1 MHPCGPLW
9 NGEPM
14 MDATDDENNP
24 TSEGTSD
31 DTVADSVMDSM
42 AAALESAG
50 ISLAEP
56 SEETEENKKYS
67 EDVLRQVLADQ
78 NIEDEEGFITFAKT
92 MDGDENGYL
101 NKRELLDAAEA
112 WLHMN
117 ENEGTEQ
124 EMSVEEEVNALLQQ
138 GEESSRK
145 NDSKKAL
152 AAFNKAISIDPS
164 CDMAWFNR
172 GVLLEAQQDA
182 RGARQAFQICLDLN
196 EEHAPATANLAIL
209 LERIGDETGAYE
221 MATRALVF
229 FPGHPTL
236 SELQSRCK
244 GSNESIE
251 MEAMPIVEPTQ
262 TFSEAQVKKAM
273 QETGAT
279 DREAVLAEAVHHDD
293 GNENL
298 EFSEL
303 MAAAEVVAAT
313 EVVEINLQGQ
323 PALLHEAVEPLATA
337 EHETVPLPERQ
348 QTVVSTPPLVVEPVP
363 VPQIE
368 AVNLDSLVEQAT
380 ELIKAGAAADALNLL
395 KPHLKT
401 IGAQHAPSW
410 RIAGGAMARLNLDDH
425 AIGALTHAQSLDPS
439 QASGWFNLGS
449 IHQRR
454 GEHQQAIT
462 AYMSALGA
470 QPDYLKASLKCSIL
484 CYETG
489 DIENYLI
496 ATRSVLSSDA
506 NNAVRTQL
514 IEVLIGLAEGEAN
527 VIESAQGLPPTL
539 PEGPHLA
546 QEALQM
552 LGVGA
557 TALHARA
564 HTASN
569 DHVQA
574 VTTWKALIQN
584 DGTNPVNWRGLA
596 RALEN
601 AGDLETA
608 QKCHAKATALDG
620 TIPPSLETNPAPVV
634 PQGTTLA
641 TLPPTVQPSQPAP
654 APAYPAPAMSAP
666 TQPAPEPSYPAPAL
680 SAPTQPAPEPV
691 YPAPAYSPPPQEAPE
706 PPHPDEAAA
715 DFYMGALGL
724 NNEPQAPEFAPQ
736 APAAPAPSPGYDL
749 ANDPLMQP
757 LPVQR
762 TEPQVAP
769 QPEVD
774 LAKAALDA
782 AARVAVQTT
791 GEVNSMSIANQDIA
805 WYNQGVQLIEDG
817 KYDKAL
823 SSFDRAIPSFAN
835 DEDMLIRILNGK
847 GNAYYY
853 LEQYPKCV
861 ESYHQAMLIRPA
873 EVRGKTLYNMGS
885 AYAEMERY
893 PDAIKCFEQSIPRG
907 LLKEEVARAKDQIRR
922 CSILQKERDR
932 KRRRA

>member
-1 MHPCGPLW
+1 L
-9 NGEPM
+9 E
-14 MDATDDENNP
+14 
-24 TSEGTSD
+24 
-31 DTVADSVMDSM
+31 DSVMDSM

-50 ISLAEP
+50 ISLEP
-56 SEETEENKKYS
+56 DAPEIQPEKRYS
-67 EDVLRQVLADQ
+67 DEVMRQVANEKEIQDF
-78 NIEDEEGFITFAKT
+78 DGFVVFAKS

-101 NKRELLDAAEA
+101 NKQELLDAAEA
-112 WLHMN
+112 WEHLN
-117 ENEGTEQ
+117 SPEDEEQ
-124 EMSVEEEVNALLQQ
+124 ISIEEEVNALLQA

-145 NDSKKAL
+145 NDSKSAL
-152 AAFNKAISIDPS
+152 ASFNKAISLDPS

-209 LERIGDETGAYE
+209 LERIGDEAGAYD
-221 MATRALVF
+221 MAKKALEF

-236 SELQSRCK
+236 TELKDRCK
-244 GSNESIE
+244 GSSETVEIESMFVIE
-251 MEAMPIVEPTQ
+251 SMQ
-262 TFSEAQVKKAM
+262 TFSEAQVKKVM
-273 QETGAT
+273 EETGAT
-279 DREAVLAEAVHHDD
+279 DRDAVLAEAVHHDD

-313 EVVEINLQGQ
+313 EVVEVTLQGQ
-323 PALLHEAVEPLATA
+323 PALLHEQIE
-337 EHETVPLPERQ
+337 ES
-348 QTVVSTPPLVVEPVP
+348 VSIPEPVAAP
-363 VPQIE
+363 VVVAEQTTTATHEPVVPEEVVPQPV
-368 AVNLDSLVEQAT
+368 AVDLDQLVEQAT
-380 ELIKAGAAADALNLL
+380 ALIRSGNPGDALNLL

-401 IGAQHAPSW
+401 IGAQHAAAW
-410 RIAGGAMARLNLDDH
+410 RIAGGAMARLDLDDH
-425 AIGALTHAQSLDPS
+425 AISALNHAQSLDPN

-454 GEHQQAIT
+454 SNNSEAIS
-462 AYMSALGA
+462 AYMRALQV
-470 QPDYLKASLKCSIL
+470 QPDYLKASLKASML
-484 CYETG
+484 CYDSG

-496 ATRSVLSSDA
+496 ATRSVLVSEP

-514 IEVLIGLAEGEAN
+514 IEVLIGLAEGEAS

-546 QEALQM
+546 QEALAL
-552 LGVGA
+552 LGTGSSS
-557 TALHARA
+557 LHARGF
-564 HTASN
+564 TASN
-569 DHVQA
+569 DHVSA
-574 VTTWKALIQN
+574 VTIWKSLIQN
-584 DGTNPVNWRGLA
+584 DGQSPENWRGLA
-596 RALEN
+596 RALES

-608 QKCHAKATALDG
+608 QKCHAKANVLG
-620 TIPPSLETNPAPVV
+620 GETSPDAPLMPLVQPAPVQENTV
-634 PQGTTLA
+634 P
-641 TLPPTVQPSQPAP
+641 LPGMDSAPPQAIEQPVQMVQQPAM
-654 APAYPAPAMSAP
+654 API
-666 TQPAPEPSYPAPAL
+666 
-680 SAPTQPAPEPV
+680 
-691 YPAPAYSPPPQEAPE
+691 E
-706 PPHPDEAAA
+706 PPHPDEATA

-724 NNEPQAPEFAPQ
+724 NNEPQAPEFDTQPSMF
-736 APAAPAPSPGYDL
+736 AAPPEAPPYDP

-757 LPVQR
+757 LTVQQSVTQSPV
-762 TEPQVAP
+762 

-805 WYNQGVQLIEDG
+805 WYNQGVQLIDDG

-823 SSFDRAIPSFAN
+823 SSFDRALPSFAN
-835 DEDMLIRILNGK
+835 DDDMLIRILNGK

-861 ESYHQAMLIRPA
+861 EAYHQAMLIRPA

-907 LLKEEVARAKDQIRR
+907 LLQDEVARAKDQIRR
-922 CSILQKERDR
+922 CTILQKERDR
-932 KRRRA
+932 KRKRK